1 MILTEKEVLQ
11 LVKEPIDPI
20 IAFNKKIQDDHKVHI
35 QGTGFESV
43 LKQIIGYE
51 NVEQF
56 KTKKLITRPFTR
68 SIFKKIKNAQGR
80 WKTAWGTSRYYI
92 FKNNDEEKQKEFKE
106 QILSRVWKNQDILK
120 FTKEFLANA
129 IYEEFNGF
137 ILIEKGR
144 IEVIDGIRYEVREG
158 IKRKLKENEELKP
171 YIVFKS
177 VNEIYKFKLTGKT
190 VEFIVLKHGKIKRN
204 GNDIELFRVIDDAF
218 DYIVEKQGDKVKI
231 SEEQGYT
238 KIANKIGRVPAS
250 CITYINKTLTDD
262 KTKTSPVD
270 EIIDLLDN
278 YLQEFGEHLVTK
290 ILHAHPKFFQ
300 TGQKCSEVV
309 EGIKCDNGRIQGSY
323 NGKDINKECPNCKG
337 SGHNL
342 KFDASTILILPA
354 FDREGK
360 PFSINNVAGYVTPP
374 VDILTFQQQAIE
386 WMEEKILESATGI
399 NNFSHT
405 EGLEKTATGVIAN
418 IKPLEDIISEIIDI
432 IEGVEKD
439 VTDIIGK
446 MYYGDSFIESE
457 IIYGRKL
464 SLRDENTLITEIR
477 ATKEA
482 GASLSHIKALNEE
495 LTYSRF
501 NKSNSDFQRNK
512 ILNELEPLIGFTYTE
527 IEGSDNITKEVK
539 FLKQNFNELI
549 QKFEIDVSTID
560 KFKPNLEFGKR
571 VEEIRV
577 KLMQY
582 VDEMINQEEKI
593 TISEES

>member
-1 MILTEKEVLQ
+1 MILTTDEVVK
-11 LVKEPIDPI
+11 LVREPVDPV
-20 IAFNKKIQDDHKVHI
+20 IAENIKIQDDHKVHI

-43 LKQIIGYE
+43 LRQIIGYE

-56 KTKKLITRPFTR
+56 KTKKLITKPFTR

-92 FKNNDEEKQKEFKE
+92 FKDGHDEKQKEFQE
-106 QILSRVWKNQDILK
+106 VILSKVWKNQAITN
-120 FTKEFLANA
+120 FVKEFLSEA

-144 IEVIDGIRYEVREG
+144 VVEIDSVKYEVREG
-158 IKRKLKENEELKP
+158 IKRKMQDNEKLKP
-171 YIVFKS
+171 YIVFKAAK
-177 VNEIYKFKLTGKT
+177 EIYKYKLTGKT
-190 VEFIVLKHGKIKRN
+190 VEFIVLRHGKIQRN
-204 GNDIELFRVIDDAF
+204 GVDIELFRVIDDAF
-218 DYIVEKQGDKVKI
+218 DYIVEKQGQRVKI
-231 SEEQGYT
+231 SEDPDY
-238 KIANKIGRVPAS
+238 KPLANNIGRVPAS
-250 CITYINKTLTDD
+250 CITYVNKNLTDD

-270 EIIDLLDN
+270 EIITLLDN
-278 YLQEFGEHLVTK
+278 YLQEFAEHLVTK

-309 EGIKCDNGRIQGSY
+309 EGIKCDNGRIQGEN
-323 NGKDINKECPNCKG
+323 NGKVINKECPNCKG
-337 SGHNL
+337 TGHNL

-374 VDILTFQQQAIE
+374 VPILTFQQQAID

-399 NNFSHT
+399 NNFAQT
-405 EGLEKTATGVIAN
+405 EGLEKTATGVVAN
-418 IKPLEDIISEIIDI
+418 IKPLEDIISSIIDI

-446 MYYGDSFIESE
+446 MYYGDIFIESE

-464 SLRDENTLITEIR
+464 SLRDENTLITEIKT
-477 ATKEA
+477 TKEA

-501 NKSNSDFQRNK
+501 NKSNSDFQRNRV
-512 ILNELEPLIGFTYTE
+512 LNELEPLIGFTFSE
-527 IEGSDNITKEVK
+527 IEDSEHIPKEVK
-539 FLKQNFNELI
+539 YLKQNFNELI
-549 QKFEIDVSTID
+549 QRFETEKEPIN
-560 KFKPNLEFGKR
+560 KFKPDLDFLKR
-571 VEEIRV
+571 VEQIRV
-577 KLMQY
+577 ILMGY
-582 VDEMINQEEKI
+582 VEEMINPESEDNKEE
-593 TISEES
+593 